1 MPMWNWLRAIHPQ
14 PEQKIAARWL
24 APSENPWG
32 LVVLDCTQ
40 FASTMMSVTESIEVV
55 KKYDSLRSSA
65 GEELRNQF
73 FNPTLSISCDL
84 AYKITGRAPDGPI
97 FKSQAME
104 VKWDIY
110 LYDDKLYFCRS
121 WSGEMLYRATTK
133 CEPPILH
140 VVLVETSQES
150 NEKTTLRHAD
160 FLIKSHALQAKAL
173 HPLPENLGRNPEQLP
188 RHSFS
193 AYGSK
198 GLYGTLEETIG
209 TPYYYN

>member
-1 MPMWNWLRAIHPQ
+1 MWNWLRAIHPQ
-14 PEQKIAARWL
+14 PEKKVAARWL
-24 APSENPWG
+24 APNENPWG

-40 FASTMMSVTESIEVV
+40 FASMMISFTESIEVA
-55 KKYDSLRSSA
+55 KKFDSLRSST
-65 GEELRNQF
+65 GEELRNQV
-73 FNPTLSISCDL
+73 FNPTLSIPCDL
-84 AYKITGRAPDGPI
+84 AYKITRRAPDGPI

-140 VVLVETSQES
+140 VALVETSQKS
-150 NEKTTLRHAD
+150 GEKTTLRNVD
-160 FLIKSHALQAKAL
+160 FLVKSHALQAKAL
-173 HPLPENLGRNPEQLP
+173 HPLPENLGRDPEQLAQ
-188 RHSFS
+188 HSFS